1 MLHYTKYEHPDSKEW
16 VTFIHGAGGSS
27 SVWFRQIKIF
37 KEDFNVLLVDLR
49 GHGKSKAI
57 INKVRKYSFEMV
69 SKDVVDVLD
78 HLKIG
83 SSHFVGISLG
93 TILIREIAERHPYRI
108 KSMILSGAIL
118 KLNFQSQLLMK
129 IGYWLKSFL
138 PYMLLYKLFAFV
150 ILPKRKHKS
159 SRSVFI
165 REAKKLYQKEFLRWY
180 KLTTDVNQ
188 VLKIFRHKK
197 VQVPTL
203 FIMGDED
210 YMFLPTVEDFV
221 SKNPNSRLV
230 VVENCGHIV
239 NVESFSIFNKEAIS
253 FIKE

>member
-1 MLHYTKYEHPDSKEW
+1 
-16 VTFIHGAGGSS
+16 
-27 SVWFRQIKIF
+27 
-37 KEDFNVLLVDLR
+37 
-49 GHGKSKAI
+49 
-57 INKVRKYSFEMV
+57 
-69 SKDVVDVLD
+69 
-78 HLKIG
+78 
-83 SSHFVGISLG
+83 
-93 TILIREIAERHPYRI
+93 
-108 KSMILSGAIL
+108 
-118 KLNFQSQLLMK
+118 
-129 IGYWLKSFL
+129 
-138 PYMLLYKLFAFV
+138 MLLYKLFAFV